1 MKTGMI
7 ILAGGV
13 GKRMGKPIP
22 KQFIILAGKPIIVH
36 VLEKVEQLTEV
47 ERVVITCPAE
57 FVAETQQLLQHRN
70 LAGRFCCIEG
80 GETRQQS
87 AYKGMLE
94 LGECETVVI
103 HEAVRPF
110 VTLDE
115 FRALIDSEYD
125 NAIYGTRIPFTVLA
139 GHDYVEDTL
148 ERSRLVNVQLPQKF
162 NAQQLKDAH
171 EKAIADGRSD
181 FTEDASLLYHYLKA
195 PIRILEGSDHNI
207 KITQPTDLIIGE
219 AIYGEYISGRT
230 QD

>member
-36 VLEKVEQLTEV
+36 VLEKVEQLSEV

-57 FVAETQQLLQHRN
+57 FVAETQQLLKHRN
-70 LAGRFCCIEG
+70 LSARFCCIEG
-80 GETRQQS
+80 GETRQDS
-87 AYKGMLE
+87 VYKGMLE
-94 LGECETVVI
+94 LGDCESVVI

-115 FRALIDSEYD
+115 FRTLVDSD
-125 NAIYGTRIPFTVLA
+125 HPNAIYGTRIPFTVLA

-148 ERSRLVNVQLPQKF
+148 ERSELVNVQLPQKF
-162 NAQQLKDAH
+162 DAKQLKDAH
-171 EKAIADGRSD
+171 DQAIAEGRTD

-207 KITQPTDLIIGE
+207 KITQPADLIIGE
-219 AIYGEYISGRT
+219 AIYNEYISGRA